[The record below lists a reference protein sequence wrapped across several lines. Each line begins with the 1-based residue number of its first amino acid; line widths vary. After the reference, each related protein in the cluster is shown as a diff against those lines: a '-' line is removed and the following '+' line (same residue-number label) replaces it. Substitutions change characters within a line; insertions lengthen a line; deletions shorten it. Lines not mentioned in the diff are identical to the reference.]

1 MLIIGID
8 PGISGSICFFQ
19 DGKIIDVVEMPTM
32 TEGKKN
38 KKQVNGSQIFNEIS
52 DRIRKLDKRDIKEII
67 EQVSAMP
74 GQGVTSMFNFGQSF
88 GILKGI
94 CSAMQ
99 LPMYFVRPAKW
110 KKYFNLINSE
120 KDASRTRAIEIFP
133 YFSGQ
138 LSRKKDSN
146 KADAILIA
154 SFYYETYKIEEQ
166 KKNTR
171 QIHDTF
177 KCEVLNMEA
186 DIASQAV
193 GLGTNTD
200 FSLISLFL
208 RADIIVKSVIII
220 LIVCSIYSW
229 AVIIDKFR
237 LFKKINKSSD
247 DFEEKFWDSKSAET
261 FYNSLPAKVDD
272 PMAIVF
278 KDTMES
284 LLKKKFKSNLSEK
297 MSTFLEVGIEKQ
309 MSKIDKGFTF
319 LATVGST
326 APFIG
331 LFGTVWG
338 IMNSFQSIAIS
349 RNTSLAIVAPGIAEA
364 LFATAL
370 GLLAAIPAVVAYNKF
385 NTDSQKYSQKLE
397 NFSKRFLTII

>member
-19 DGKIIDVVEMPTM
+19 NGKIIDVLEMPTM

-52 DRIRKLDKRDIKEII
+52 DRIKKLDKKDIKVII

-120 KDASRTRAIEIFP
+120 KDASRTKAIEIFP

-154 SFYYETYKIEEQ
+154 SFYYETYKIEE
-166 KKNTR
+166 
-171 QIHDTF
+171 
-177 KCEVLNMEA
+177 
-186 DIASQAV
+186 
-193 GLGTNTD
+193 
-200 FSLISLFL
+200 
-208 RADIIVKSVIII
+208 
-220 LIVCSIYSW
+220 
-229 AVIIDKFR
+229 
-237 LFKKINKSSD
+237 
-247 DFEEKFWDSKSAET
+247 
-261 FYNSLPAKVDD
+261 
-272 PMAIVF
+272 
-278 KDTMES
+278 
-284 LLKKKFKSNLSEK
+284 
-297 MSTFLEVGIEKQ
+297 
-309 MSKIDKGFTF
+309 
-319 LATVGST
+319 
-326 APFIG
+326 
-331 LFGTVWG
+331 
-338 IMNSFQSIAIS
+338 
-349 RNTSLAIVAPGIAEA
+349 
-364 LFATAL
+364 
-370 GLLAAIPAVVAYNKF
+370 
-385 NTDSQKYSQKLE
+385 
-397 NFSKRFLTII
+397 